1 MMPASADTIYALS
14 SGALPAGVA
23 IIRISGPGAFEAFV
37 TLTRRDLPAPRKA
50 VLCSIRNRN
59 NEIIDQALMI
69 VFSAPNSFTGENC
82 IEIHS
87 HGSRAVVASIFAELE
102 LLEGFR
108 PADAGEFSRR
118 AFENG
123 KMDLLEIEGLADLL
137 QAETEM
143 QRRLA
148 VEQSTG
154 KLSALY
160 DGWAGRL
167 TRARALIEAEL
178 DFADEEDVPDSVAA
192 QVWDAMT
199 QLHSE
204 ITNHL
209 QNGGSS
215 EIIRDGFKVALVG
228 EPNAG
233 KSTLLNALSGR
244 DVAIVTDIA
253 GTTRDVLSVDINLD
267 GYLVRIF
274 DTAGIRET
282 QDVVEKEGVRRAVL
296 TAETADLIL
305 ILQDNDSTPKQSII
319 SLENARHLHLRT
331 KTAISSSTVDAVFD
345 LAISAREG
353 VGLDELRL
361 LIKGEIESR
370 VGVAQTLVPARAR
383 HKKRLEETL
392 NYVSDAL
399 NSETM
404 DLAIRSEYLRLAA
417 TSLGRITGRVDV
429 EDLLGVIFSEFCI
442 GK

>member
-23 IIRISGPGAFEAFV
+23 VLRISGSGAFDALKM
-37 TLTRRDLPAPRKA
+37 LTGRDLPSPRKTT
-50 VLCSIRNRN
+50 LCSIRNRN
-59 NEIIDQALMI
+59 NEVIDQALVI
-69 VFSAPNSFTGENC
+69 AFPAPNSFTGEDC
-82 IEIHS
+82 VEIHS
-87 HGSRAVVASIFAELE
+87 HGSRAVIASIFTELE
-102 LLEGFR
+102 NLSGFR

-123 KMDLLEIEGLADLL
+123 KMDLLEVEGLADLL

-178 DFADEEDVPDSVAA
+178 DFADEEDVPDSVAT
-192 QVWDAMT
+192 QVWDAMV
-199 QLHSE
+199 QLREE
-204 ITNHL
+204 IRDHL
-209 QNGGSS
+209 QGGGSG

-253 GTTRDVLSVDINLD
+253 GTTRDVLSVDINLE

-282 QDVVEKEGVRRAVL
+282 KDVVELEGVRRAVL

-305 ILQDNDSTPKQSII
+305 LLQDNDSTPKQS
-319 SLENARHLHLRT
+319 LESFKNQSYLRVRT
-331 KTAISSSTVDAVFD
+331 KTALHSAILDDEFD
-345 LAISAREG
+345 LSISAKEG
-353 VGLDELRL
+353 IGLNELRWVL
-361 LIKGEIESR
+361 KREIEKR
-370 VGVAQTLVPARAR
+370 VGAGQTLVPARAR

-399 NSETM
+399 DSATP

>member
-1 MMPASADTIYALS
+1 MSASADTIYALS

-23 IIRISGPGAFEAFV
+23 IIRISGPKAFEALEI
-37 TLTRRDLPAPRKA
+37 LTGRALPAPRQVK
-50 VLCSIRNRN
+50 LTSIRDRN
-59 NEIIDQALMI
+59 EDIIDQALTV
-69 VFSAPNSFTGENC
+69 VFPAPNSFTGEDC
-82 IEIHS
+82 VEIHS
-87 HGSRAVVASIFAELE
+87 HGSRAVMASIFSELE
-102 LLEGFR
+102 NLQGLR

-148 VEQSTG
+148 VEQSIG

-160 DGWAGRL
+160 DGWANRL

-178 DFADEEDVPDSVAA
+178 DFADEDDIPESVAS
-192 QVWDAMT
+192 QVWQT
-199 QLHSE
+199 VSE
-204 ITNHL
+204 LRDEIAVHL
-209 QNGGSS
+209 QSGGNS

-274 DTAGIRET
+274 DTAGIRDT
-282 QDVVEKEGVRRAVL
+282 QDVVEQEGVRRAVL

-305 ILQDNDSTPKQSII
+305 LLRDNDSIPKQSLT
-319 SLENARHLHLRT
+319 SFANQRLLQVRT
-331 KTAISSSTVDAVFD
+331 KSVLSPAAEASFD
-345 LAISAREG
+345 LSISAGEG
-353 VGLDELRL
+353 LGLDELRAA
-361 LIKGEIESR
+361 IKREIEKR
-370 VGVAQTLVPARAR
+370 VGVGQTLVPARAR

-399 NSETM
+399 HSEAM

-417 TSLGRITGRVDV
+417 ASLGRITGRVDV

>member
-1 MMPASADTIYALS
+1 MPASADTIYALS

-23 IIRISGPGAFEAFV
+23 VLRISGAKALDALEM
-37 TLTRRDLPAPRKA
+37 LTGRKFPSPRKA
-50 VLCSIRNRN
+50 SLCSIRNRN
-59 NEIIDQALMI
+59 NEIIDQALVI
-69 VFSAPNSFTGENC
+69 VFPAPNSFTGENC
-82 IEIHS
+82 VEIHS
-87 HGSRAVVASIFAELE
+87 HGSRAVMASIFAELDN
-102 LLEGFR
+102 LEGLR
-108 PADAGEFSRR
+108 PAEAGEFSRR

-123 KMDLLEIEGLADLL
+123 KMDLLEVEGLADLL

-148 VEQSTG
+148 VEQSSG
-154 KLSALY
+154 QLSALY
-160 DGWAGRL
+160 DGWANRL

-192 QVWDAMT
+192 RVWEAMVA
-199 QLHSE
+199 LKAE
-204 ITNHL
+204 INAHL
-209 QNGGSS
+209 QGGGNG

-282 QDVVEKEGVRRAVL
+282 QDVVEQEGVRRAVL

-305 ILQDNDSTPKQSII
+305 ILQDNDSKPKQSIGSFDNQR
-319 SLENARHLHLRT
+319 SLRVRT
-331 KTAISSSTVDAVFD
+331 KTSLRSRASDDDFD
-345 LAISAREG
+345 LLVSAKEG
-353 VGLDELRL
+353 IGLDELRGAL
-361 LIKGEIESR
+361 KREIEKR
-370 VGVAQTLVPARAR
+370 VGAYQTLVPARAR

-399 NSETM
+399 DSETL

>member
-14 SGALPAGVA
+14 SGALPSGVA
-23 IIRISGPGAFEAFV
+23 VLRLSGPRAFDALAILIHGE
-37 TLTRRDLPAPRKA
+37 LPPPRKA
-50 VLCSIRNRN
+50 ALRSIRDRN
-59 NEIIDQALMI
+59 GGVIDQALVI
-69 VFSAPNSFTGENC
+69 TFPAPNSFTGEDC
-82 IEIHS
+82 VEIHS
-87 HGSRAVVASIFAELE
+87 HGSRAVIAAISNELGR
-102 LLEGFR
+102 LDALR

-123 KMDLLEIEGLADLL
+123 KMDLLEVEGLADLL

-154 KLSALY
+154 RLSALY
-160 DGWAGRL
+160 DGWAERL
-167 TRARALIEAEL
+167 TRARAFIEAEL
-178 DFADEEDVPDSVAA
+178 DFADEEDVPDSVAS
-192 QVWDAMT
+192 QVWDSVAA
-199 QLHSE
+199 LKDE
-204 ITNHL
+204 IQRHL
-209 QNGGSS
+209 TAGNTG

-244 DVAIVTDIA
+244 DIAIVTDIA
-253 GTTRDVLSVDINLD
+253 GTTRDVLTVDINFD
-267 GYLVRIF
+267 GYLVRLF

-282 QDVVEKEGVRRAVL
+282 QDVVEQEGVRRAIF

-305 ILQDNDSTPKQSII
+305 ILSDNDSPPK
-319 SLENARHLHLRT
+319 HLFNVPHEQTLLLRT
-331 KTAISSSTVDAVFD
+331 KTALRSGNHCGTFD
-345 LAISAREG
+345 LFVSAMEG
-353 VGLDELRL
+353 IGLDELRGRL
-361 LIKGEIESR
+361 RAEIENR
-370 VGVAQTLVPARAR
+370 LGAGQTLIPTRAR

-392 NYVSDAL
+392 IYVSDAL
-399 NSETM
+399 DSEGS
-404 DLAIRSEYLRLAA
+404 DLAIRSEFLRLAA